1 MGPLKSNFFFLITL
15 YHVASPQL
23 CHRHFNNN
31 FKLFLRF
38 AIYLCV
44 RGLVHMCAGS
54 HEPHCACVGQWK
66 ACELVSLLQL
76 SGFQDDLRLLGLV
89 AGTFSL

>member
-1 MGPLKSNFFFLITL
+1 MVLAGEPGYFVYPRQQNTILSLDNIFKF
-15 YHVASPQL
+15 YVL
-23 CHRHFNNN
+23 CMY
-31 FKLFLRF
+31 K
-38 AIYLCV
+38 
-44 RGLVHMCAGS
+44 LVHMCAGS

-66 ACELVSLLQL
+66 TCELVSLLQL